1 MVNRLSRTPI
11 SQNPCLHFGQG
22 LGGQWSLAMCHTFHF
37 RFVGGFT
44 MSEIRPTSQRPEPPR
59 VQQERPVK
67 TEQKVKNDPPP
78 KMEPQR
84 EVARQEVKSNDKP
97 KGGNVDI
104 TV

>member
-1 MVNRLSRTPI
+1 
-11 SQNPCLHFGQG
+11 
-22 LGGQWSLAMCHTFHF
+22 
-37 RFVGGFT
+37 
-44 MSEIRPTSQRPEPPR
+44 MSEIRPASQRPEPPR

-67 TEQKVKNDPPP
+67 TQQKVKNDPPP

-84 EVARQEVKSNDKP
+84 EVASQEVKSNDKP

>member
-1 MVNRLSRTPI
+1 LIFSGGKYCAVLLDNVRWQRAILSHVHLMEI
-11 SQNPCLHFGQG
+11 SPCQKFALP
-22 LGGQWSLAMCHTFHF
+22 A
-37 RFVGGFT
+37 
-44 MSEIRPTSQRPEPPR
+44 RPEPPR

-84 EVARQEVKSNDKP
+84 EVVRQEVRSNDKP

>member
-1 MVNRLSRTPI
+1 
-11 SQNPCLHFGQG
+11 
-22 LGGQWSLAMCHTFHF
+22 
-37 RFVGGFT
+37 
-44 MSEIRPTSQRPEPPR
+44 MSEIRPANNRPETPR

-84 EVARQEVKSNDKP
+84 EVTRQEVKSYDQP

>member
-1 MVNRLSRTPI
+1 
-11 SQNPCLHFGQG
+11 
-22 LGGQWSLAMCHTFHF
+22 
-37 RFVGGFT
+37 
-44 MSEIRPTSQRPEPPR
+44 MSEIRPANNRPEMPR

-67 TEQKVKNDPPP
+67 TEQKVKNDTPP

-97 KGGNVDI
+97 KGGTVDI